1 MPWQQVTITTS
12 KELAPS
18 FEEIL
23 ENNGALSVTFTDAL
37 NQPIYEPPLETTPLW
52 EEVLVTGLFD
62 EQHDLSRIEQI
73 FTESV
78 DNSNSWKI
86 HLERL
91 ENQVWERL
99 WLEHFQ
105 PIKFG
110 DDFWV
115 CSTEHSPPEP
125 DATILWLDPGLAF
138 GTGTHPTTFLCLQW
152 IDQQNMQDK
161 QLIDYGCGSGIL
173 GIAGLLMGAK
183 QVVGVDID
191 PQALL
196 ATTDNAER
204 NGLPKDAMPVYL
216 PGDAPLE
223 SADIVLAN
231 ILAGP
236 LAELSE
242 NLSSLTKAGGQRCLS
257 GILAIQAESVI
268 EAYAQWFDFD
278 PIAQQDEWVRLTARK
293 RG

>member
-62 EQHDLSRIEQI
+62 EQHDLSRIEQV

-91 ENQVWERL
+91 EDQVWERL

-138 GTGTHPTTFLCLQW
+138 GTGTHPTTALCLSW
-152 IDQQNMQDK
+152 LAQQNLTNTTVFDF
-161 QLIDYGCGSGIL
+161 GCGSGIL
-173 GIAGLLMGAK
+173 AIASLLMGADK
-183 QVVGVDID
+183 ATGIDID
-191 PQALL
+191 PQALI
-196 ATTDNAER
+196 ATQNNAEKNNVQGR
-204 NGLPKDAMPVYL
+204 LTIFDAQDYPKDTHDTV
-216 PGDAPLE
+216 
-223 SADIVLAN
+223 VAN
-231 ILAGP
+231 ILAEP
-236 LAELSE
+236 LITFSNDIS
-242 NLSSLTKAGGQRCLS
+242 NLVKPNGQLILS
-257 GILAIQAESVI
+257 GILSEQIESVTD
-268 EAYAQWFDFD
+268 AYADKFIFE
-278 PIAQQDEWVRLTARK
+278 PPTVQDNWACLHARK
-293 RG
+293 R